1 MRDPELTIQN
11 SSRNMATISF
21 ENPNEILRYSEYELA
36 HYHREKYWTF
46 FVLFVGFFIEILHK
60 MLIKNCWNF
69 TRILARIFWKISW
82 KFYSNVE
89 YFLLEKKPRF
99 FLEGPS
105 YRAFSWSCAM
115 LIIINIFYFIGFLFY
130 LLYSFY
136 QLPYRTHKNINP
148 SILDI

>member
-1 MRDPELTIQN
+1 MRDPEIYFQQFPRNITTIPLN
-11 SSRNMATISF
+11 
-21 ENPNEILRYSEYELA
+21 NPNEILGYSEYELE

-46 FVLFVGFFIEILHK
+46 FALFVGIFLEILHK
-60 MLIKNCWNF
+60 ISIKNCWNF

-82 KFYSNVE
+82 KFYSKCWIV
-89 YFLLEKKPRF
+89 FTRKKPRF

-115 LIIINIFYFIGFLFY
+115 LIIINIFYFLGFLFY
-130 LLYSFY
+130 SLYSFY
-136 QLPYRTHKNINP
+136 QVPYRTYKNINP